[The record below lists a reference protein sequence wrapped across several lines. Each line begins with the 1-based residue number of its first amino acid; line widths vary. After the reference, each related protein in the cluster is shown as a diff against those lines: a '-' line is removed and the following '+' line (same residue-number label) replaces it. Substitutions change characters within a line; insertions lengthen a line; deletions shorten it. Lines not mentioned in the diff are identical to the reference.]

1 MFTYDCALAA
11 LLLTAPSEP
20 ATDSAQLAALVDWL
34 RPALVQAA
42 LDLEILDA
50 REERFVTGQSRDP
63 AADLRELQARGET
76 LAAAPPLEECRR
88 FPDRKLIN
96 DLLAFNRAYRS
107 DLLARLAIDPL
118 HGEELGVA
126 LAETEQLYLI
136 WNALRDAQCEYYYI
150 TVRRQSLQQ
159 LRDLVGFRAFYSG
172 DMPPHLPY
180 WHFPV
185 LR

>member
-11 LLLTAPSEP
+11 LLLTAPVDLAPE
-20 ATDSAQLAALVDWL
+20 TDLAALAEWL
-34 RPALVQAA
+34 RPTWVQLA
-42 LDLEILDA
+42 LDAEVLDP
-50 REERFVTGQSRDP
+50 REDRFASGLSRD
-63 AADLRELQARGET
+63 AAGDLKELQGCADAMLT
-76 LAAAPPLEECRR
+76 APPLDECQR

-96 DLLAFNRAYRS
+96 ELLSFNRAYRS

-118 HGEELGVA
+118 HAEELRVA

-150 TVRRQSLQQ
+150 TVRRHSLQQ
-159 LRDLVGFRAFYSG
+159 LRDLVGERSFYSG
-172 DMPPHLPY
+172 ELPPHVPY